1 MNSEHRGAH
10 ILIVDDDALT
20 RNTTRAFLDKHG
32 YAVTAVDSAEA
43 AFTLLNDDYLPD
55 LLLLDVIM
63 PGIDGFETCRML
75 RHQPKYSHLPVIML
89 TALDDRESIDLAYRC
104 GATDFITK
112 PLNYPLLRHRMQYM
126 LRSAGVLRDLYES
139 QEALINTQ
147 HIALLGNWTMDAAGD
162 IVTAS
167 RQYLDIIGAATSP
180 VPEKR
185 LFERV
190 HREDRELLSTCRSQL
205 ATGRAYRLDYRLQ
218 AIGRD
223 DLWLHVH
230 ERGFPFFDR
239 RGNYE
244 GANGFTQ
251 DITERVA
258 QEERIRDLAWHD
270 RVTGLNNRDRLLE
283 LIDRELNADR
293 PGLRMS
299 LLYIY
304 VESLRE
310 IATVFGQGAAD
321 SAMREFASRLQAH
334 LGNPQA
340 DLSTPLARAAKFGR
354 HDEHSLVVVL
364 PDDDPG
370 EIRRIAEQLHAA
382 LTRPVVLPGEDLLV
396 RTHVGIACYPE
407 DAPNGTEL
415 IRRARLVALHPGAG
429 EDDFIRFFDPDHER
443 EAALRVGLERGLR
456 AAMEQGGQLH
466 PYFQPKISAATG
478 EMVGAEVLLRWTHP
492 DLGAVPPTQF
502 IPVAED
508 SGLIHPISEWLIG
521 EVCSLIGTW
530 QPERATCNISV
541 NLSAQSFFQ
550 RTLLQFIDAVLA
562 RTGVPPERLT
572 IELTESVLMQD
583 AEAAAEV
590 IAGLR
595 RRGLRVSLDDFGTGF
610 SSLGYLNSFR
620 IDEIKIDRSF
630 VDHLVDDPTERALV
644 QAIITLGH
652 ALGLE
657 VVAEGVETR
666 EQAELLGSMGCDLL
680 QGFLFA
686 RPMPAGEFA
695 VFRLPDPTAS
705 PLP

>member
-1 MNSEHRGAH
+1 MNSEHLGAR
-10 ILIVDDDALT
+10 ILIVDDEALT

-43 AFTLLNDDYLPD
+43 AFSLLNDGYVPD
-55 LLLLDVIM
+55 LVMLDVIM

-75 RHQPKYSHLPVIML
+75 RHQPKFSHLPVIML
-89 TALDDRESIDLAYRC
+89 TALDDRESIDQAYRC

-126 LRSAGVLRDLYES
+126 LRSASVLRHLYES
-139 QEALINTQ
+139 QEALVNTQ

-162 IVTAS
+162 IVAAS
-167 RQYLDIIGAATSP
+167 RQYLDIIGAATPP
-180 VPEKR
+180 VPENR

-190 HREDRELLSTCRSQL
+190 HREDRELLATCRRQL

-223 DLWLHVH
+223 NIWLHVH
-230 ERGFPFFDR
+230 ERGFPFFDV
-239 RGNYE
+239 RGNYQ

-251 DITERVA
+251 DITERVV

-293 PGLRMS
+293 PGHRMS
-299 LLYIY
+299 LLYVY

-321 SAMREFASRLQAH
+321 AAMREFAGRLQAL
-334 LGNPQA
+334 LGNPLA
-340 DLSTPLARAAKFGR
+340 DGASALARAAKFGR
-354 HDEHSLVVVL
+354 YDEHSLVVVL
-364 PDDDPG
+364 PGDDCD
-370 EIRRIAEQLHAA
+370 EVSCIAEQLHAA
-382 LTRPVVLPGEDLLV
+382 LTRPVVLPGEDLLA
-396 RTHVGIACYPE
+396 RAHIGIARYPE
-407 DAPNGTEL
+407 DATDGTEL
-415 IRRARLVALHPGAG
+415 IRRARLVALHAASGDG
-429 EDDFIRFFDPDHER
+429 DVIRFFDPDHER
-443 EAALRVGLERGLR
+443 EAARRVAIERGLR
-456 AAMEQGGQLH
+456 AAMEQGGQLR
-466 PYFQPKISAATG
+466 PYFQPKVSAATG

-492 DLGAVPPTQF
+492 ELGAVPPAQF

-508 SGLIHPISEWLIG
+508 SGLIHAISEWLID
-521 EVCSLIGTW
+521 EVCSLIGAW
-530 QPERATCNISV
+530 QHEREVGNISV

-550 RTLLQFIDAVLA
+550 RTLLEFIDEVLA
-562 RTGVPPERLT
+562 RTGVPPARLT

-583 AEAAAEV
+583 ADAAAEV

-630 VDHLVDDPTERALV
+630 VNRLVDDATGRALV
-644 QAIITLGH
+644 QAIISLGH

-657 VVAEGVETR
+657 VVAEGVETP
-666 EQAELLGSMGCDLL
+666 EQALLLGQMGCDLL
-680 QGFLFA
+680 QGFLYA

-695 VFRLPDPTAS
+695 AFRCPAVAVGS
-705 PLP
+705 AG